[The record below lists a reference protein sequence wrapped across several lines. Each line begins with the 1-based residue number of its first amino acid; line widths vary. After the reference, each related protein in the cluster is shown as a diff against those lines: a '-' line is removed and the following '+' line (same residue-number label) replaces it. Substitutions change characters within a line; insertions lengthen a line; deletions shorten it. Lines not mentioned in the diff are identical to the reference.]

1 MLVVME
7 HLAATHCKGRGGEV
21 RRWGGNKHGGQ
32 HGVLYVLL
40 PVVVVVMPVTM
51 PAMVMRGWV
60 AGHGVVAWRHGA

>member
-1 MLVVME
+1 M
-7 HLAATHCKGRGGEV
+7 